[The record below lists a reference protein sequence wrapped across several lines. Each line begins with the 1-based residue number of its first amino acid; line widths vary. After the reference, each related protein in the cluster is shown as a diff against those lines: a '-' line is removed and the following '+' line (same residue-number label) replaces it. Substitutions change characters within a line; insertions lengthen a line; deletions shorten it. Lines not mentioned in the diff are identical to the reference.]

1 MAMSTTSKLKAKDPK
16 DVVPG
21 KIKMMIFGKSGI
33 GKTWISLDFPKPY
46 YIDAEG
52 GARLAHYQAKLAAVG
67 GSYFGVEDAALN
79 DLTVGLALPVKVL
92 ENLTVK
98 PAVSYVY
105 LPDADIRDAAEAV
118 YGEDDAVV
126 GSVTA
131 SYAF

>member
-1 MAMSTTSKLKAKDPK
+1 M
-16 DVVPG
+16 
-21 KIKMMIFGKSGI
+21 
-33 GKTWISLDFPKPY
+33 
-46 YIDAEG
+46 
-52 GARLAHYQAKLAAVG
+52 
-67 GSYFGVEDAALN
+67 
-79 DLTVGLALPVKVL
+79 L